1 MKVLNLIIKQK
12 YFDLIMRGQK
22 VQEFR
27 EIRPTTEKKYIEMG
41 DDGFAK
47 WTDDGNVVPI
57 KYDAIHFFVG
67 YAKDRDNAIVE
78 VKGAHVE
85 FFVDDND
92 QPIMYEYKGEE
103 IWAAQIVYDLGR
115 IIKTD
120 IKQR

>member
-27 EIRPTTEKKYIEMG
+27 EIRPTTEKRYLEMG
-41 DDGFAK
+41 EDGYAK
-47 WTDDGNVVPI
+47 ETDDGNVVPVR
-57 KYDAIHFFVG
+57 YDAIHFFVG
-67 YAKDRDNAIVE
+67 YAKDRDNALVE

-85 FFVDDND
+85 FFVDDNGK
-92 QPIMYEYKGEE
+92 PIMYEYKGEQV
-103 IWAAQIVYDLGR
+103 WAAQIVYDLGR

-120 IKQR
+120 IRPK